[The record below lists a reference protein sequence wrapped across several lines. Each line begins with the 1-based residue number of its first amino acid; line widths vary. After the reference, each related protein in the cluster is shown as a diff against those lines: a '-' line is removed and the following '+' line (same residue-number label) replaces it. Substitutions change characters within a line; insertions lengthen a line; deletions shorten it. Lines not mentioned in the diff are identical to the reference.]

1 MSKKKSPAE
10 RSKRLAPKR
19 PGPLEGPL
27 EGSERPKKRVQ
38 SGSQKKSRPARSTP
52 SSRPTPSHEA
62 AAITGA
68 AASGTEEAWRS
79 QFDRLQYDFNRLH
92 DEMLLTR
99 IQDRISEIQTTL
111 SMLPTQIE
119 TLRTRGYVF
128 RNYLERKV
136 DVLAEQWDQ
145 IQGRVNQEINRRTRE
160 LTMDSDAAERAL
172 QQAMSGN
179 QSQLMRA
186 ESAVR
191 TLESKV
197 QAAQSAIEAM
207 YSSLQENVHQTRSQ
221 VEEIETLLDRIDEA
235 SFQLHPAEDP
245 IASCKA
251 QYFERGD
258 EGPEGLLHL
267 TDARLIFERKEEVA
281 TKKVLFITTQKETVQ
296 EFIFDVTVG
305 QIDEVNATDQRKFLK
320 RKEMLEL
327 LFSPD
332 ADLSE
337 ATLRLIDARNE
348 DWAMLIGRVKSGEID
363 KERTQPKDEAVVEA
377 AQSAPTKCP
386 TCGATLSAKI
396 VRGMR
401 EISCEYC
408 GSVIRL

>member
-1 MSKKKSPAE
+1 VGPQKGPQKGPKSGPKSGPQKSKPS
-10 RSKRLAPKR
+10 
-19 PGPLEGPL
+19 
-27 EGSERPKKRVQ
+27 
-38 SGSQKKSRPARSTP
+38 RSTP
-52 SSRPTPSHEA
+52 SGRPASSHKA
-62 AAITGA
+62 AAIAGATAAGAVGATA
-68 AASGTEEAWRS
+68 AATAAGEEWRS
-79 QFDRLQYDFNRLH
+79 KLDRLQSDFNRLH
-92 DEMLLTR
+92 DEMLLTS
-99 IQDRISEIQTTL
+99 IHDETSEIQTTL

-119 TLRTRGYVF
+119 MLRNRGYVF
-128 RNYLERKV
+128 RNYLERKIE
-136 DVLAEQWDQ
+136 VLATQWNESQ
-145 IQGRVNQEINRRTRE
+145 SRISQEVDRRSRE
-160 LTMDSDAAERAL
+160 LTMDSATAERAI

-179 QSQLMRA
+179 PSQLMRA
-186 ESAVR
+186 ESAVN

-197 QAAQSAIEAM
+197 RAAQSAIGAM
-207 YSSLQENVHQTRSQ
+207 YNSLQQNLDQTRSQ
-221 VEEIETLLDRIDEA
+221 VEEAKTLLDRIDEA

-245 IASCKA
+245 VASCKA
-251 QYFERGD
+251 QYIGRGD
-258 EGPEGLLHL
+258 ETPEGILYL
-267 TDARLIFERKEEVA
+267 TDERLLFERKEEVA

-332 ADLSE
+332 ADLNG
-337 ATLRLIDARNE
+337 ATLRLINAKNE

-377 AQSAPTKCP
+377 AQSAPTKCT
-386 TCGATLSAKI
+386 TCGATLSTKI